1 MPPDLASASQLVCV
15 FGFAGAQ
22 GMARCN
28 AQQSDDHP
36 WQDEQMNVMTAK
48 DLSAAATQLG
58 GEERAARKR

>member
-1 MPPDLASASQLVCV
+1 
-15 FGFAGAQ
+15 
-22 GMARCN
+22 MARCN

-58 GEERAARKR
+58 GEERAAQLWRSPFLRRDSARLAVFKL